1 MSIVVDELVFFVI
14 KTESGS
20 NPKETAWLLDY
31 SYDYIVRSYK
41 RLFLAGKIKPI
52 SGKNYEIIEPDSYN
66 EILNLS
72 IIDLA

>member
-1 MSIVVDELVFFVI
+1 MSIIVDELVFFVI

-20 NPKETAWLLDY
+20 NPRETAWLLDY

-41 RLFLAGKIKPI
+41 RLFLAGRIKPTFDR
-52 SGKNYEIIEPDSYN
+52 NYEVFETPDYHH
-66 EILNLS
+66 IDNLS